1 MRALATSALL
11 VCLLAFPGLA
21 PAQLPGTASKTMV
34 VLPFENTSKAPGI
47 DWIGEAFPQV
57 LEQRSTTVY
66 VMPRADRLYAFERLG
81 IPANLHPSRATLY
94 RIAQEMDAD
103 YMVVGSY
110 SFDGHTF
117 MATAQVLDMTS
128 LRLLPAVF
136 EGGPLTNLLEIANAV
151 AWDVAHSL
159 PRPPAISRRDFLA
172 TAPTIRLDAFENYIR
187 ALTDTSHAEKIRH
200 LRESVRLTPN
210 YTLAILE
217 LGKTYYENRDY
228 AAAVS
233 WLEQVPRD
241 QRQAREANFYLGL
254 ACYYNGDFKS
264 AEEAFRFVAEGLPL
278 TQVYNNLGVVA
289 GRRGEK
295 SEIDYFQKAVQ
306 ADPKDAD
313 YRFNLGIALVRGG
326 DNAGAIRQLKEAV
339 ALRPSDREARALLDS
354 LALAGPSKN
363 SDPAQAVVHTAGATA
378 SRLPLARIKRDY
390 EEWQFRQL
398 ALEIQN
404 TNEMKMSS
412 QPPRIHAQFHI
423 DRGNQM
429 LGQGF
434 SEEAEREFREAIAL
448 DPTLA
453 AAHVGLATVLER
465 RDPVTAR
472 AESQAAI
479 RLQPSAEAYLLLAR
493 LDLKENRLEAAGED
507 LTQALALDP
516 SNAAALALKRDLDAR
531 TGSATRSAQP

>member
-1 MRALATSALL
+1 LRNFATSALL
-11 VCLLAFPGLA
+11 VYLLALPGLA
-21 PAQLPGTASKTMV
+21 SAQLPGTSSKTLV
-34 VLPFENTSKAPGI
+34 ILPFENTSKAPGI
-47 DWIGEAFPQV
+47 EWIGEAFPEV
-57 LEQRSTTVY
+57 LEQRITTVY

-110 SFDGHTF
+110 SFDGHSF
-117 MATAQVLDMTS
+117 MATAQVLDMGR
-128 LRLLPAVF
+128 LRLSPPVF
-136 EGGPLTNLLEIANAV
+136 EGGPLTNLLEIANGV
-151 AWDVAHSL
+151 AWDVLQSL
-159 PRPPAISRRDFLA
+159 PHPPALSRRDFVA
-172 TAPTIRLDAFENYIR
+172 TAPVIRLDAFENYIR
-187 ALTDTSHAEKIRH
+187 ALTDTSRADKIHH
-200 LRESVRLTPN
+200 LRESLRLSPG

-217 LGKTYYENRDY
+217 LGKAYYEDRDY
-228 AAAVS
+228 PAAAS
-233 WLEQVPRD
+233 WLERIPHD

-254 ACYYNGDFKS
+254 SCYYMGDFQR

-313 YRFNLGIALVRGG
+313 YRFNLGIALVRSG

-339 ALRPSDREARALLDS
+339 ALRPSDREARTLLDS
-354 LALAGPSKN
+354 LAIAAPRN
-363 SDPAQAVVHTAGATA
+363 SDAAPGVVHAGAMVP
-378 SRLPLARIKRDY
+378 RLPLARIKRDY
-390 EEWQFRQL
+390 EEWQFREL

-404 TNEMKMSS
+404 INEMKMAS

-429 LGQGF
+429 LAQGF

-453 AAHVGLATVLER
+453 AAHVGLASVLER
-465 RDPVTAR
+465 RNPAGAR
-472 AESQAAI
+472 AECQAAI
-479 RLQPSAEAYLLLAR
+479 RLQPSAEAYVLLTR
-493 LDLKENRLEAAGED
+493 LDLKENRLEAAGDD
-507 LTQALALDP
+507 LTHALALEP
-516 SNAAALALKRDLDAR
+516 ANAAALALKRDLDAR
-531 TGSATRSAQP
+531 TGTANKAAQP

>member
-1 MRALATSALL
+1 MRNLATSALL
-11 VCLLAFPGLA
+11 VCLLTFPSLA
-21 PAQLPGTASKTMV
+21 LAQLPGASAKTLV

-47 DWIGEAFPQV
+47 DWIGEAFPAV
-57 LEQRSTTVY
+57 LEQRITTVY
-66 VMPRADRLYAFERLG
+66 VMPRADRLYAFERLS

-117 MATAQVLDMTS
+117 MATVQVLDMSS
-128 LRLLPAVF
+128 LRLSSPVF
-136 EGGPLTNLLEIANAV
+136 EGGPLNNLLEIANAV

-159 PRPPAISRRDFLA
+159 PRPPAISHRDFLA
-172 TAPTIRLDAFENYIR
+172 TAPSIRLDAFENYIR
-187 ALTDTSHAEKIRH
+187 ALTDTSRAEKIRH
-200 LRESVRLTPN
+200 LRESVRVSPG
-210 YTLAILE
+210 YTLAVLE
-217 LGKTYYENRDY
+217 LGKAYYENREY
-228 AAAVS
+228 AAAAG

-254 ACYYNGDFKS
+254 ACYYSGEFQR
-264 AEEAFRFVAEGLPL
+264 AEEAFRFVAEGMPL

-313 YRFNLGIALVRGG
+313 YRFNLGIALARSG
-326 DNAGAIRQLKEAV
+326 DNASAIRQLKEAV
-339 ALRPSDREARALLDS
+339 ALRPNDREARMLLDS
-354 LALAGPSKN
+354 LAISSPGKN
-363 SDPAQAVVHTAGATA
+363 SDPAQTVVHAAGATA
-378 SRLPLARIKRDY
+378 PRLPLARIKRDY

-404 TNEMKMSS
+404 MNEMKMAS
-412 QPPRIHAQFHI
+412 QPPRVHAQFHI
-423 DRGNQM
+423 DRGSQM

-453 AAHVGLATVLER
+453 AAHVGLAKVLER
-465 RDPVTAR
+465 RNPAGAR
-472 AESQAAI
+472 AECEAAI
-479 RLQPSAEAYLLLAR
+479 RLQPSADAYVLLAR
-493 LDLKENRLEAAGED
+493 LDLKDNRLEAAGDD
-507 LTQALALDP
+507 LTHALALEP
-516 SNAAALALKRDLDAR
+516 TNAAALALKRDLDAR
-531 TGSATRSAQP
+531 TGGMTKAAQP